1 MFQDWVISQSF
12 AALLRANRFLFL
24 DNMKIYKLFFGCL
37 LCLLSSCSRSD
48 VIELETH
55 VVNLKY
61 DVLLENQLSHLGL
74 VDMTK
79 LPETLKQEIEEL
91 QVVRLAEF
99 PSNEFVA
106 QIVLMDAN
114 NNGRIEYDS
123 IDMVGLSS
131 SKGSFQFMSTNFIK
145 SAHPIL
151 VNIGEESFELNLKEG
166 GSKVELV
173 KMGNEIVDYDLT
185 YPYILPKTEY
195 KSLTKGATLDKNN
208 GKYTYV
214 EFWGTWCKPCI
225 EIVPEIKQ
233 LKEGFDDRLN
243 IVGVNYRDQDMNK
256 VKHFIL
262 NKKMNW
268 DHILA
273 NEQLLADF
281 GNPKG
286 VPFGVLFDPQGKL
299 IQYGIFPDDV
309 RGFMNKSAIIK

>member
-1 MFQDWVISQSF
+1 MFHDWISSQSF
-12 AALLRANRFLFL
+12 AALLRSNSFLFL
-24 DNMKIYKLFFGCL
+24 DNMKIYNLFFGCL

-79 LPETLKQEIEEL
+79 LPETLKKEIEEM
-91 QVVRLAEF
+91 QIVRLAEF

-114 NNGRIEYDS
+114 KNGKIEYDS
-123 IDMVGLSS
+123 IDMIGLSN
-131 SKGSFQFMSTNFIK
+131 SKGSFRFNVTNFIK
-145 SAHPIL
+145 SARPI
-151 VNIGEESFELNLKEG
+151 VVKMGKEFFELQLKEE

-173 KMGNEIVDYDLT
+173 KKGNEIVDYDLT

-195 KSLTKGATLDKNN
+195 KSLTKGTALNKDN
-208 GKYTYV
+208 GKYTFV

-233 LKEGFDDRLN
+233 LKEEFDDRLN

-299 IQYGIFPDDV
+299 IKYGISPDEV
-309 RGFMNKSAIIK
+309 RNVLNKSALIK